1 MLFQKE
7 YYNPPSDALWQG
19 RKDSLAHERFF
30 QMVNLIDLN
39 TQTIPD
45 SDKGTIILGFGSDE
59 GVRRNEGR
67 TGARTGSD
75 AIRRQLGKLA
85 VHQAPPLIDIG
96 NIVCDDRQLET
107 AQDQFAALMT
117 HCQQLGYKTI
127 ALGGGHEIAW
137 AHYQGL
143 APVYPDIGIINF
155 DAHFDLRP
163 NNPSATSGTPFWQI
177 QQYCQTHSLN
187 FNYCCLGVQPAA
199 NTKTLFDSAHE
210 HHVSYLTAD
219 EIMEESIAWQK
230 AFLDDFILRHEH
242 LYITLCL
249 DVFAESYAPGVSA
262 PQAMGLTPAQVLILL
277 KYMTQTGKVVSL
289 DIAELSPPLDKEQ
302 QTARLAA
309 NILAKFLNLNYK
321 GM

>member
-1 MLFQKE
+1 MLFHKE
-7 YYNPPSDALWQG
+7 CYDAPSDTLWQG
-19 RKDSLAHERFF
+19 RKDSLPNERFF
-30 QMVNLIDLN
+30 QTVQLIDLN

-45 SDKGTIILGFGSDE
+45 SGKGTIILGFESDE

-67 TGARTGSD
+67 TGARTGPD

-85 VHQAPPLIDIG
+85 AHHAKPLIDIG
-96 NIVCDDRQLET
+96 NIVCQDRQLES

-117 HCQQLGYKTI
+117 HCHRLGYKTL

-163 NNPSATSGTPFWQI
+163 KKPSATSGTPFWQI
-177 QQYCQTHSLN
+177 QQYCHTHALN

-199 NTKTLFDSAHE
+199 NTKALFDSAHE

-219 EIMEESIAWQK
+219 EMTEESIAWQK

-242 LYITLCL
+242 LYVTLCL
-249 DVFAESYAPGVSA
+249 DVMAESYAPGVSA
-262 PQAMGLTPAQVLILL
+262 PQPLGLRPDQVLRLL
-277 KYMTQTGKVVSL
+277 KYITQTGKVVSL

-309 NILAKFLNLNYK
+309 NMLAKFLNLTYK